1 MIYNIKYGVTLES
14 IKRSVYLKYLIDELV
29 EDNLIKIGDISKL
42 YNISIDTLR
51 YYDKI
56 DLLKPALV
64 TESGYRYYS
73 PRQLDTIDFI
83 QTGKSIGI
91 PLKELTNIVSKKQFI
106 NYRSLF
112 EKQQDE
118 LNKKIQE
125 LQLLEKTTARLVAQI
140 KEIETYLLQSKEYKN
155 RIFEQYIDVELYT
168 FSTKTFLN
176 VENPFKIYSHP
187 FHVNQWSLL
196 TVQDNTLT
204 MTAEGIS
211 LNNLDK
217 LDKQIHL
224 KHLKGIYQSA
234 QILGTYHEIFNFY
247 TTQQQQLNF
256 KNVYIRFDFYFASK
270 LIEDY
275 QYFVTILF
283 E

>member
-1 MIYNIKYGVTLES
+1 
-14 IKRSVYLKYLIDELV
+14 
-29 EDNLIKIGDISKL
+29 
-42 YNISIDTLR
+42 
-51 YYDKI
+51 
-56 DLLKPALV
+56 
-64 TESGYRYYS
+64 
-73 PRQLDTIDFI
+73 
-83 QTGKSIGI
+83 
-91 PLKELTNIVSKKQFI
+91 
-106 NYRSLF
+106 
-112 EKQQDE
+112 
-118 LNKKIQE
+118 
-125 LQLLEKTTARLVAQI
+125 
-140 KEIETYLLQSKEYKN
+140 
-155 RIFEQYIDVELYT
+155 
-168 FSTKTFLN
+168 
-176 VENPFKIYSHP
+176 
-187 FHVNQWSLL
+187 
-196 TVQDNTLT
+196 

-234 QILGTYHEIFNFY
+234 QILGTYHEIFDFC